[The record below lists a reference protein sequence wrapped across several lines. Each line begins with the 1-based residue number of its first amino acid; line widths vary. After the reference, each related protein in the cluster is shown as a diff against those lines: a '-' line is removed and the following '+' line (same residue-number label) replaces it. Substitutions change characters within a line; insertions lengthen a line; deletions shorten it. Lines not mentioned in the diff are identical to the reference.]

1 MKMEFSCQGIE
12 MFSFL
17 TTNMAVT
24 TSHANQQL
32 LSTIVI
38 LNSAKFC
45 GVPQKKSKD
54 ETNFVKT
61 LR

>member
-24 TSHANQQL
+24 TSHAKQL
-32 LSTIVI
+32 LLTIVI
-38 LNSAKFC
+38 LNSARFC
-45 GVPQKKSKD
+45 GVPPKKSKD

>member
-24 TSHANQQL
+24 TSHANPA
-32 LSTIVI
+32 IVVNNSYIEFCEI
-38 LNSAKFC
+38 LW
-45 GVPQKKSKD
+45 PKKS
-54 ETNFVKT
+54 
-61 LR
+61 